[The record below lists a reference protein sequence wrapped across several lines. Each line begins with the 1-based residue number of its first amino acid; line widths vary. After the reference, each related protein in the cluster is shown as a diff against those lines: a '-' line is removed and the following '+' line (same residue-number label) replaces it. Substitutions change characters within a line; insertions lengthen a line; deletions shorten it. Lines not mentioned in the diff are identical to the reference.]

1 MNLNCC
7 NINLNVFSYKNHK
20 TGNMMSFNFYKN
32 NEKIGCIDYYIEYTQ
47 ITIIWL
53 IINQELNGLGYGSR
67 MLSMFI
73 NYILKM
79 KMKNK
84 NKKNNMNMN
93 QNMNK
98 ISKIILIP
106 INFDGKNKNWLCNF
120 YEKNGF
126 TQEKYGYPF
135 YIHNI
140 LE

>member
-1 MNLNCC
+1 MN
-7 NINLNVFSYKNHK
+7 INVFSYKNHK
-20 TGNMMSFNFYKN
+20 SGNMMSFNFYKN

-53 IINQELNGLGYGSR
+53 IINEELNGLGYGSR
-67 MLSMFI
+67 MLTMFI
-73 NYILKM
+73 DYILKI
-79 KMKNK
+79 KKK
-84 NKKNNMNMN
+84 NKKINNMD
-93 QNMNK
+93 MNK

-135 YIHNI
+135 YIHKFR
-140 LE
+140 E

>member
-7 NINLNVFSYKNHK
+7 NVFSYKTHK
-20 TGNMMSFNFYKN
+20 NGNMMSFNFYKN

-73 NYILKM
+73 DYILKT
-79 KMKNK
+79 KNK
-84 NKKNNMNMN
+84 NKKINNMD
-93 QNMNK
+93 MNK

-135 YIHNI
+135 YIHKF

>member
-1 MNLNCC
+1 MNLNCF
-7 NINLNVFSYKNHK
+7 NIFSYKTDKN
-20 TGNMMSFNFYKN
+20 GNMMSFNFYRN
-32 NEKIGCIDYYIEYTQ
+32 NQKIGCIDYYIEYTQ

-53 IINQELNGLGYGSR
+53 IINEELNGLGYGSR

-73 NYILKM
+73 DYILKI
-79 KMKNK
+79 KKK
-84 NKKNNMNMN
+84 NKKINNMD
-93 QNMNK
+93 MNK

-106 INFDGKNKNWLCNF
+106 IKFDGKNKNWLCNF

-135 YIHNI
+135 YIHKF